1 MTLRRSRKDF
11 GKTLRKLQQARGVKS
26 CEGPAEAVV
35 GDVCAS
41 GRRDFG
47 RQRVPGGAWG
57 IEGLG
62 VPAQVRG

>member
-1 MTLRRSRKDF
+1 M
-11 GKTLRKLQQARGVKS
+11 KS